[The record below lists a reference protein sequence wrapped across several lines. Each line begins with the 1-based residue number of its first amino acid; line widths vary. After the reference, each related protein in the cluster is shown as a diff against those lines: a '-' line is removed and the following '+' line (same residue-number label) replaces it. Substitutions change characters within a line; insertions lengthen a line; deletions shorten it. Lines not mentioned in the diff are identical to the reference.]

1 MLIGKRGAATTSI
14 SIAAAD
20 RVTVR
25 GRDLCAELM
34 GATNFTEFF
43 FLLATGRMPTVDQSF
58 FLDLA
63 LVALAEHGLTP
74 SVQAARMTY
83 AADPAALQGA
93 VAAGVDPLRHGHPRR
108 GARSRRPARPRAATD
123 RRRRDARR
131 SG

>member
-14 SIAAAD
+14 STAAAD
-20 RVTVR
+20 RITVR

-34 GATNFTEFF
+34 GATNFTDFF
-43 FLLATGRMPTVDQSF
+43 FLLATGRTPTADQSF

-93 VAAGVDPLRHGHPRR
+93 VAAGVLGCGTVILGPACEARTPCSIRR
-108 GARSRRPARPRAATD
+108 
-123 RRRRDARR
+123 
-131 SG
+131 

>member
-14 SIAAAD
+14 STAAAD
-20 RVTVR
+20 RITVR

-43 FLLATGRMPTVDQSF
+43 FLLATGRTPTADQSF

-83 AADPAALQGA
+83 AADPGG
-93 VAAGVDPLRHGHPRR
+93 AAGRGRRRRARLRHGHPRR
-108 GARSRRPARPRAATD
+108 GARGAAPCSTTC
-123 RRRRDARR
+123 
-131 SG
+131 